1 MTNNFLEIKNIN
13 KVFFDKNEKISV
25 LNNLNLTL
33 PSNKLISLTGPSG
46 SGKSTL
52 IHLLSLLDTP
62 NTGTYKL
69 FSSKDLFKM
78 NDNQKSD
85 YRKKN
90 ISIVFQNFN
99 LISDLTA
106 LENVMLPCL
115 YLNENKKKSIELA
128 YSLLNKVGLE
138 NRANHTPKELS
149 GGEQQRVAVARSLI
163 NQPKLILA
171 DEPTGSL
178 DNKNAESIIDMFVD
192 IKNVNTLI
200 LFATHNKSLVSKSDL
215 ELTISNGTVNFN

>member
-90 ISIVFQNFN
+90 ISMVFQNFN